1 MTVDTAALAAHLG
14 CTPAYVR
21 LLVSEQVIEPLPR
34 RRSLRAR
41 GRPTMLFDIDAVDQ
55 ALVDAAAAG
64 RVVLDHGVR
73 LVRKS

>member
-21 LLVSEQVIEPLPR
+21 LLVSEDVIAPLER
-34 RRSLRAR
+34 RLLRAR
-41 GRPTMLFDIDAVDQ
+41 GRPTMWFDIDAVDQ
-55 ALVDAAAAG
+55 ALAGAAAAG

-73 LVRKS
+73 LVRN

>member
-21 LLVSEQVIEPLPR
+21 LLVSEHVIEPEPG

-41 GRPTMLFDIDAVDQ
+41 GRPTMWFDVDGVDRALAV
-55 ALVDAAAAG
+55 AAAAG

-73 LVRKS
+73 LVRN